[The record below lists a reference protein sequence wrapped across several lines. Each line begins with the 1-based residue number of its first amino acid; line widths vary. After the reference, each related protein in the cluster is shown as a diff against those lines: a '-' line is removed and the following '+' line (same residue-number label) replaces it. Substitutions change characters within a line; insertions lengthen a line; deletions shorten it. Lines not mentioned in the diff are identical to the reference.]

1 MERAHRIQKGFI
13 ALGLQVNKTGA
24 SCRRA
29 HDGENLKQQGTLG
42 EGGGGSGTGES
53 ELRLPVAF
61 T

>member
-1 MERAHRIQKGFI
+1 MERAHRVQKGFI

-42 EGGGGSGTGES
+42 EGAVEQGSMN
-53 ELRLPVAF
+53 LRLPVAF